1 MIERIKR
8 LLGIKPGIDMGLLIA
23 NGAKIIDVR
32 SPAEF
37 AAGHLPSS
45 ANIPLGVLT
54 SKLGKLKK
62 DDVII
67 TCCASGMRSSSAKS
81 LLKARGYTQVYNGG
95 GWQSLKKHTK

>member
-8 LLGIKPGIDMGLLIA
+8 FFGIKPGIDIGLLIT

-32 SPAEF
+32 STAEF
-37 AAGHLPSS
+37 AAGHLAASV
-45 ANIPLGVLT
+45 NIPLAVLT
-54 SKLGKLKK
+54 NKLGKLKK

-81 LLKARGYTQVYNGG
+81 LLKAQGFTQVYNGG
-95 GWQSLKKHTK
+95 SWQSLKKHTK